1 MIPRFRASKVF
12 SKMRERHR
20 GTRGNS
26 FIRFDILTRMQ
37 THRDRS
43 MYLHS
48 VCVLTIR
55 RKGEND
61 RAEWRNGFIRVFARL
76 LAPWAFFYPRIYR
89 FFSFSNP
96 HPFFLTL
103 TIFSFSFYYYYFRF
117 FIKDEFVVL
126 KIRNRS

>member
-61 RAEWRNGFIRVFARL
+61 RAEWGEWL
-76 LAPWAFFYPRIYR
+76 YP
-89 FFSFSNP
+89 SFRSASR
-96 HPFFLTL
+96 TL
-103 TIFSFSFYYYYFRF
+103 GIF
-117 FIKDEFVVL
+117 FILESIDSSPFQTL
-126 KIRNRS
+126 IPFS